1 MDLDLITIEP
11 QNALSIYT
19 TEGAIAPFLAK
30 VRNEIDA
37 FEADVSTNKG
47 RKEIASFA
55 AKISKVK
62 VYLDDGVGKRL
73 ADEQKLI
80 PKKID
85 ACRKHIRDTL
95 EGWRDEVRQPLT
107 DWEDAERAR
116 VARHTGAIARLE
128 HLANMGALSML
139 STELRSA
146 LDEVQAVEVGP
157 ACEEYE
163 AAYAKAKDAAVTALT
178 AGIMAR
184 ERYEAEQAELA
195 ALRAAAE
202 ERAKKDR
209 EEQIA
214 REAADRARREAE
226 EKAAADALRAQE
238 AIQREREA
246 AERREWDLK
255 RQAEDA
261 ERRAAEAVEAERR
274 KLEQQKAAEEAE
286 ARRRKANME
295 HRLRINR
302 EALHA
307 LVNGGIAE
315 DAAKA
320 TLKLIITGQVPHVTI
335 EY

>member
-19 TEGAIAPFLAK
+19 TEGAIEPFLAK

-37 FEADVSTNKG
+37 FEADISTNKG

-116 VARHTGAIARLE
+116 VDRHTGAIARLD
-128 HLANMGALSML
+128 HLASMGALSVP
-139 STELRSA
+139 SAELRSA

-178 AGIMAR
+178 AGITAR

-195 ALRAAAE
+195 ALRAAVE

-214 REAADRARREAE
+214 REAAEKAARDAEAKAAAEKQRAEDDARRERE
-226 EKAAADALRAQE
+226 EAAA
-238 AIQREREA
+238 REA
-246 AERREWDLK
+246 ELK
-255 RQAEDA
+255 RQAEEA
-261 ERRAAEAVEAERR
+261 ELRAKNAAEAARKQQEAE
-274 KLEQQKAAEEAE
+274 KIAQEAE
-286 ARRRKANME
+286 AKRREQDKE
-295 HRLRINR
+295 HRIKINR
-302 EALHA
+302 AALSA
-307 LVNGGIAE
+307 LMAAGIPE
-315 DAAKA
+315 ETAK
-320 TLKLIITGQVPHVTI
+320 TVLVLIVTRQVPHVTI

>member
-19 TEGAIAPFLAK
+19 TEGAIEPFLAK

-47 RKEIASFA
+47 RKEVASFA

-116 VARHTGAIARLE
+116 VARHTGAISRLE
-128 HLANMGALSML
+128 HLASMGALSML

-178 AGIMAR
+178 AGITAR

-214 REAADRARREAE
+214 REAADRAVRAE
-226 EKAAADALRAQE
+226 QERAENERKAAEHKAQ
-238 AIQREREA
+238 QERDA
-246 AERREWDLK
+246 AERRESDLK

-261 ERRAAEAVEAERR
+261 ERRAAEAEASALRR
-274 KLEQQKAAEEAE
+274 QEEQRLAEQAE
-286 ARRRKANME
+286 ADRRQQDKEHRKA
-295 HRLRINR
+295 INGA
-302 EALHA
+302 ALAA
-307 LVNGGIAE
+307 LVAGGVADE
-315 DAAKA
+315 TARAV
-320 TLKLIITGQVPHVTI
+320 LKLIITGAVPNVTI
-335 EY
+335 NY